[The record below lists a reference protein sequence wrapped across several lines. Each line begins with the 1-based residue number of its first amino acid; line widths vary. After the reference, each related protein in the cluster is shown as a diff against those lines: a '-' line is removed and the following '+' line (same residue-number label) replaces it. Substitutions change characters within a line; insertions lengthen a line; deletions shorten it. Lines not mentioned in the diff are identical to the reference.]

1 MKKILL
7 CAFCTFSLMA
17 WGQSKVTTCGYEQK
31 DGLEYS
37 LNDGVE
43 DIAIVTRCVTVPSGG
58 KVVIPETITSDG
70 ITYDVVGIGDMAFYE
85 RENLKQV
92 EFRGNKLTSIG
103 NAAFGGSG
111 LTSVAIPASVT
122 FIDYGA
128 FMHCKALTSVT
139 LPEGLETLPDHVLY
153 GCASLKNIKLPASLN
168 QLGPSCLS
176 YSGITSLVI
185 PEGVTTI
192 GNSAVAVCEDL
203 ESITLPASLS
213 AIDNYGIYGCPKL
226 KNIRLPQ
233 GLKTLGE
240 EALSKCGMPY
250 ILLPEGLTTIGDGA
264 MSHDN
269 VLKAVNIPSTVTK
282 MEGAFSGLTGARRV
296 YSRIKQAY
304 RPGGQTFVTCI
315 PGFTYGGK
323 TKFYVPKGSLS
334 SYQDVSPWSM
344 MNMLVEEV
352 PGDVDDNNTID
363 VSDMSEIINHV
374 LVKGNPE
381 TAIAADVDRSCDID
395 VTDINIIIN
404 KILNK

>member
-1 MKKILL
+1 MGCNVNGSITLPATVNYQNETYQITDIAPYAFLDKRGVTQVTIQQGSLTTIGNQ
-7 CAFCTFSLMA
+7 AFCNSGIVAITLPESL
-17 WGQSKVTTCGYEQK
+17 TTIGSSVFHGADK
-31 DGLEYS
+31 
-37 LNDGVE
+37 LNSIVIPDGVT
-43 DIAIVTRCVTVPSGG
+43 AIGDRAFTGCNSL
-58 KVVIPETITSDG
+58 KSLDIPERVTAINAFAITNC
-70 ITYDVVGIGDMAFYE
+70 A
-85 RENLKQV
+85 
-92 EFRGNKLTSIG
+92 
-103 NAAFGGSG
+103 G
-111 LTSVAIPASVT
+111 LTSVNLPSTLQRLEQASISGNPGITAI
-122 FIDYGA
+122 
-128 FMHCKALTSVT
+128 T
-139 LPEGLETLPDHVLY
+139 LPQSLRFIGENTL
-153 GCASLKNIKLPASLN
+153 AF
-168 QLGPSCLS
+168 LGISS
-176 YSGITSLVI
+176 ITI

-269 VLKAVNIPSTVTK
+269 VLKAVNIPSIVTK

>member
-7 CAFCTFSLMA
+7 CAFSVISLMA
-17 WGQSKVTTCGYEQK
+17 WGQNKVATCGYEQK

-43 DIAIVTRCVTVPSGG
+43 DIATVTRCVTVPSTG
-58 KVVIPETITSDG
+58 KVIIPETITSDG
-70 ITYDVVGIGDMAFYE
+70 ITYDVVAIGDMAFYE
-85 RENLKQV
+85 RANLKQV

-111 LTSVAIPASVT
+111 LTSVSIPASVT

-128 FMHCKALTSVT
+128 FMNCRALTRVT
-139 LPEGLETLPDHVLY
+139 LPEGMETLPDHVLY
-153 GCASLKNIKLPASLN
+153 GCSSLKDIKLPASLK
-168 QLGPSCLS
+168 QLGASSLG
-176 YSGITSLVI
+176 YTGITSLVV

-192 GNSAVAVCEDL
+192 GNGAVAECQSL
-203 ESITLPASLS
+203 KSITLPASLTT
-213 AIDNYGIYGCPKL
+213 IDDYGIYGCPEL
-226 KNIRLPQ
+226 KNIRLPR

-250 ILLPEGLTTIGDGA
+250 ILLPEGLTTIGNGA

-282 MEGAFSGLTGARRV
+282 MEGAFSDLTGARRV
-296 YSRIKQAY
+296 YSRIKRAY

-323 TKFYVPKGSLS
+323 TKFYVPQGSLP

-374 LVKGNPE
+374 LGKGNPE
-381 TAIAADVDRSCDID
+381 TAVAADVDRSCDID
-395 VTDINIIIN
+395 VADTNVIIN
-404 KILNK
+404 KLLNK